1 MNGGMS
7 LRVKH
12 TYLLP
17 VILLVAGVM
26 AIAGSLLMQEWQIRQ
41 DAQEY
46 EQLVMEVRASVQP
59 SAELER
65 QDAGAG

>member
-1 MNGGMS
+1 M
-7 LRVKH
+7 RVKH
-12 TYLLP
+12 TFFIP

-46 EQLVMEVRASVQP
+46 EQLVLEVRASVQP

-65 QDAGAG
+65 